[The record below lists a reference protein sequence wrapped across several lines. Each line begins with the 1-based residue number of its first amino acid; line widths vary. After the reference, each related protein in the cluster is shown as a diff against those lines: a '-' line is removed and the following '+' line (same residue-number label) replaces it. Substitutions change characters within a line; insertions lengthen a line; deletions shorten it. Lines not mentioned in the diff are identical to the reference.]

1 MRHTAGGGCICSARV
16 YGIGTKWLLRGM
28 FLTGCLLQLSNTYSQ
43 VAQPVCDVVPVEQ
56 VVTLLYSPEMFYSA
70 LPECESDQSH
80 PTEYKCRG
88 CQHYDFLP
96 STTYECHHDPPRDP
110 QNPNEG
116 LTPCKDGC
124 VVTYFGR
131 LLHCPGYPNGT
142 IQECDVGFDP
152 DRQRSAWAY
161 QELRRFIGC
170 RADRERWQEFLRI
183 NVGCGSCA
191 QWRVMWRCVI
201 DDWDNQDRCKR
212 GLRIWQEYRRPGFK
226 CCSEGGVSPTI
237 GTEYSIPANTL

>member
-1 MRHTAGGGCICSARV
+1 MSLEPDPVIEYYKQFIDRS
-16 YGIGTKWLLRGM
+16 LLRENLK
-28 FLTGCLLQLSNTYSQ
+28 LT
-43 VAQPVCDVVPVEQ
+43 
-56 VVTLLYSPEMFYSA
+56 
-70 LPECESDQSH
+70 
-80 PTEYKCRG
+80 PTERVRK
-88 CQHYDFLP
+88 FLP

-131 LLHCPGYPNGT
+131 LLHCPGYPDGT

-161 QELRRFIGC
+161 QELRRFKGC

-212 GLRIWQEYRRPGFK
+212 GLPIRREYRRPGFK

-237 GTEYSIPANTL
+237 GPEYSILANTL

>member
-1 MRHTAGGGCICSARV
+1 VSLEPDPVIEYYKQFIDRS
-16 YGIGTKWLLRGM
+16 LLRENLK
-28 FLTGCLLQLSNTYSQ
+28 LT
-43 VAQPVCDVVPVEQ
+43 
-56 VVTLLYSPEMFYSA
+56 
-70 LPECESDQSH
+70 
-80 PTEYKCRG
+80 PTERVRK
-88 CQHYDFLP
+88 FLP

-131 LLHCPGYPNGT
+131 LLHCPGYLDGT

-170 RADRERWQEFLRI
+170 RADREHWQEFLRI

-191 QWRVMWRCVI
+191 QGRVMWRCVI
-201 DDWDNQDRCKR
+201 PTALPKFVNAQDSNPPSPRPSPPLTRGERAGSGGILHAQEFVNSGSAIGIIDDRDNQDRCKR
-212 GLRIWQEYRRPGFK
+212 GLRIRREYRRPGFK

-237 GTEYSIPANTL
+237 GPEYSIPANTL

>member
-1 MRHTAGGGCICSARV
+1 MQRPEE
-16 YGIGTKWLLRGM
+16 
-28 FLTGCLLQLSNTYSQ
+28 F
-43 VAQPVCDVVPVEQ
+43 VPVSLEPDPVIEYYKQ
-56 VVTLLYSPEMFYSA
+56 FIDRSLRRENLKLT
-70 LPECESDQSH
+70 
-80 PTEYKCRG
+80 PTERVRKV
-88 CQHYDFLP
+88 LP

-131 LLHCPGYPNGT
+131 LLHCPGYLDGT

-161 QELRRFIGC
+161 QELRIFKGC
-170 RADRERWQEFLRI
+170 RADRERWQEFLI

-212 GLRIWQEYRRPGFK
+212 GRRIWQEYRRPGFK

>member
-1 MRHTAGGGCICSARV
+1 VSLEPDPVIEYYKQFIDRS
-16 YGIGTKWLLRGM
+16 LRRENLK
-28 FLTGCLLQLSNTYSQ
+28 LT
-43 VAQPVCDVVPVEQ
+43 
-56 VVTLLYSPEMFYSA
+56 
-70 LPECESDQSH
+70 
-80 PTEYKCRG
+80 PTERVRK
-88 CQHYDFLP
+88 FLP

-131 LLHCPGYPNGT
+131 LLHCPGYLDGT

-152 DRQRSAWAY
+152 DWQRSAWAY
-161 QELRRFIGC
+161 QEPRRFVGC
-170 RADRERWQEFLRI
+170 RADREHWQEFLRI

-212 GLRIWQEYRRPGFK
+212 GRRIWQEYRRPGFK
-226 CCSEGGVSPTI
+226 RCSEGGVSPTI
-237 GTEYSIPANTL
+237 GPEYSIPANML

>member
-1 MRHTAGGGCICSARV
+1 MQRPEEFVPVSLEPDPVIEYYKQFIDRS
-16 YGIGTKWLLRGM
+16 LLRENLK
-28 FLTGCLLQLSNTYSQ
+28 LT
-43 VAQPVCDVVPVEQ
+43 
-56 VVTLLYSPEMFYSA
+56 
-70 LPECESDQSH
+70 
-80 PTEYKCRG
+80 PTERVRK
-88 CQHYDFLP
+88 FLP
-96 STTYECHHDPPRDP
+96 STTCECHHDPPRDP
-110 QNPNEG
+110 QNPNES

-131 LLHCPGYPNGT
+131 LLHCLGYLDGT

-152 DRQRSAWAY
+152 DRQSSAWAY

-170 RADRERWQEFLRI
+170 RADREHWQEFPRI

-201 DDWDNQDRCKR
+201 DDRDNQDRCKR
-212 GLRIWQEYRRPGFK
+212 GRRIWQEYRRPGFK